1 MQAEETMRIEGLIFD
16 MDGTL
21 ADSIGYYYQ
30 IACDVTD
37 LVGAPRPSRE
47 RVCELMGRA
56 DPDLLRRILPDDFP
70 HPESALARV
79 QEHFRRRR
87 PFVRSFDPLPG
98 CVDTLRELHRAGV
111 RLGIATSA
119 NRDLPSLDTWQ
130 VRDLFTA
137 IVGREDVTH
146 RKPHPEALVHCL
158 QLLEVEPSQATYVG
172 DSEVDI
178 EAGRRA
184 GLRTIGVLTGTGS
197 EASLRAAGADLILD
211 SASLLISVLESHNG
225 LGTPKAPL
233 LHR

>member
-1 MQAEETMRIEGLIFD
+1 

-21 ADSIGYYYQ
+21 ADSIGHYYQ
-30 IACDVTD
+30 VACNVTD

-70 HPESALARV
+70 DPESALARV
-79 QEHFRRRR
+79 REDFRKRR
-87 PFVRSFDPLPG
+87 PFTRSFDALPG
-98 CVDTLRELHRAGV
+98 CVATLRELHRAGT

-130 VRDLFTA
+130 VRDLFAA

-146 RKPHPEALVHCL
+146 RKPHPEALERCMHML
-158 QLLEVEPSQATYVG
+158 DVEPSQAAYVG

-178 EAGRRA
+178 EAGSRA
-184 GLRTIGVLTGTGS
+184 GMRTIGVLTGTGT
-197 EASLRAAGADLILD
+197 EAGLRAAGANLILD
-211 SASLLISVLESHNG
+211 SASLLPSVLAN
-225 LGTPKAPL
+225 TPFGADRPA
-233 LHR
+233 RRPAVSGPRP